1 MKTATGLTL
10 VAIGAILAF
19 AVKAHPHVLNLQVTG
34 WVIIVIG
41 LAGLLVPQRGYGWLR
56 RRVVVRRTPGA
67 RPGARP
73 ATRVEE
79 TRAPGYVMLDPVG
92 TAEPDDTLLE
102 TGPETAPEPGSV
114 EDRSEILTPPK
125 TEVVEEYFEE

>member
-1 MKTATGLTL
+1 MKTATGLML

-19 AVKAHPHVLNLQVTG
+19 AVKAHPSFLNLQVAG
-34 WVIIVIG
+34 WVIIVVG

-67 RPGARP
+67 RPT
-73 ATRVEE
+73 TRVEE
-79 TRAPGYVMLDPVG
+79 TSAPGYVMLDPVG
-92 TAEPDDTLLE
+92 TAEPDDTLAE
-102 TGPETAPEPGSV
+102 TVREPAPEPGSID
-114 EDRSEILTPPK
+114 DRSEILTPPK

>member
-19 AVKAHPHVLNLQVTG
+19 AVKAHPAFLNLQVAG
-34 WVIIVIG
+34 WVIIIVG

-67 RPGARP
+67 RPA
-73 ATRVEE
+73 ARVEE

-92 TAEPDDTLLE
+92 TAEPAETETLVE
-102 TGPETAPEPGSV
+102 TAPEPAPEPGSV
-114 EDRSEILTPPK
+114 EDRSEILSPPK

>member
-1 MKTATGLTL
+1 MRTATGLTL

-19 AVKAHPHVLNLQVTG
+19 AVKAHPSFLDLQVAG
-34 WVIIVIG
+34 WVIIAVG

-56 RRVVVRRTPGA
+56 RRVVVRRSSGG
-67 RPGARP
+67 RPV
-73 ATRVEE
+73 TRVEE

-92 TAEPDDTLLE
+92 TAEPAE
-102 TGPETAPEPGSV
+102 TIVEPAPEPAPEPGSV
-114 EDRSEILTPPK
+114 ADRREILTPPK